1 MSGQGV
7 IMSNTNSILFKQF
20 HKQFED
26 TKDVDDLRKRLKYYL
41 NHMLIRDIHDANVTL
56 HRHHIELLL
65 DLIEE
70 RYGT

>member
-41 NHMLIRDIHDANVTL
+41 NYMSIREIHDADVTL
-56 HRHHIELLL
+56 HRYDIELLL

-70 RYGT
+70 KYGS

>member
-26 TKDVDDLRKRLKYYL
+26 TEDVDDLRKHLKSYL
-41 NHMLIRDIHDANVTL
+41 DHMLVRQTNYDEVILYRKQ
-56 HRHHIELLL
+56 IELIL
-65 DLIEE
+65 DLIDE